1 MIPAQRI
8 ALVALAVAL
17 MPLGCGERSADAT
30 RVALITNGSSDFWAI
45 ARSGVQ
51 EAERSTGVVCDFHM
65 PAEANAEAQQR
76 LIETVVARGARA
88 LAISPLDSDN
98 QVQALNEAAQALHLI
113 CVDSDA
119 PRSKRLAYVG
129 TDNVGAGRA
138 AGGLLKEVL
147 PSGGRIMLFV
157 GRLDAQNAK
166 ERMQGIREVIAGSGI
181 EIVDVRT
188 DLGDPAKAKAN
199 VQDTL
204 AAHPDIAG
212 LVGLWSYDGPAILT
226 AVEEAGRAGKV
237 AIVTFDEEEAVLAGI
252 ERGVIAGTIVQDPWR
267 FGHDAV
273 VLMAKLARGEP
284 TGVPASGL
292 LDVPVRTIR
301 RADIPAFR
309 ADLRAKLG
317 R

>member
-1 MIPAQRI
+1 MIPALRI
-8 ALVALAVAL
+8 SLASGALA
-17 MPLGCGERSADAT
+17 LGLFACGDRSADTT
-30 RVALITNGSSDFWAI
+30 RVAFITNGSSDFWAI
-45 ARSGVQ
+45 ARAGVQ
-51 EAERSTGVVCDFHM
+51 EAERSTGVACEFHM

-76 LIETVVARGARA
+76 LIETVIARGARA

-98 QVQALNEAAQALHLI
+98 QVPMLDEAAKALALV

-119 PRSKRLAYVG
+119 PRSKRIAYVG

-138 AGGLLKEVL
+138 AGALLKEVL
-147 PSGGRIMLFV
+147 PGGGRIMLFV
-157 GRLDAQNAK
+157 GRMDAQNAK
-166 ERMQGIREVIAGSGI
+166 ERTQGIREAIAGSGI
-181 EIVDVRT
+181 EIVDIRT

-273 VLMAKLARGEP
+273 VLMAKLTRGEP
-284 TGVPASGL
+284 TGAPASGI

-301 RADIPAFR
+301 RADVAAFR

>member
-1 MIPAQRI
+1 MIPAPRI
-8 ALVALAVAL
+8 SPAALILALAV
-17 MPLGCGERSADAT
+17 LGCGERSADAT
-30 RVALITNGSSDFWAI
+30 RVAFITNGSADFWAI

-51 EAERSTGVVCDFHM
+51 EAERSTGVTCDFHV

-76 LIETVVARGARA
+76 LIETVIARGARA

-98 QVQALNEAAQALHLI
+98 QVPMLDEAAKALQLV

-138 AGGLLKEVL
+138 AGNLLKEIL

-157 GRLDAQNAK
+157 GRMDAQNAK
-166 ERMQGIREVIAGSGI
+166 ERTQGIREAIAGSGV
-181 EIVDVRT
+181 EIVDIRT

-226 AVEEAGRAGKV
+226 AVEEAGRAGRV
-237 AIVTFDEEEAVLAGI
+237 AIVTFDEEDAVLAGI

-284 TGVPASGL
+284 TGAPPSGII
-292 LDVPVRTIR
+292 DVPVRTIR
-301 RADIPAFR
+301 RADVAAFR

>member
-1 MIPAQRI
+1 MIR
-8 ALVALAVAL
+8 LGRGVCGLLLLGL
-17 MPLGCGERSADAT
+17 MTGSCGDRGSNAT
-30 RVALITNGSSDFWAI
+30 RVAFITNGSSDFWAI
-45 ARSGVQ
+45 AKAGVQ

-76 LIETVVARGARA
+76 LIETVIARGSSA

-98 QVQALNEAAQALHLI
+98 QVPMLDEAAKALRLV

-129 TDNVGAGRA
+129 TDNVA
-138 AGGLLKEVL
+138 AGAAAGALLREVL
-147 PSGGRIMLFV
+147 PKGGRIMLFV
-157 GRLDAQNAK
+157 GRMDAQNAK
-166 ERMQGIREVIAGSGI
+166 ERTQGIRESIAGSGI

-212 LVGLWSYDGPAILT
+212 LVGLWSYDGPAILS
-226 AVEEAGRAGKV
+226 AVEEAGRAGSV

-273 VLMAKLARGEP
+273 VLMAKLARGQA
-284 TGVPASGL
+284 TDVPASGIV
-292 LDVPVRTIR
+292 DVPVRTIR
-301 RADIPAFR
+301 RTDVAAFR
-309 ADLRAKLG
+309 ADLRTKLG

>member
-1 MIPAQRI
+1 MHRLVRGALGAFVI
-8 ALVALAVAL
+8 AFGATS
-17 MPLGCGERSADAT
+17 CGDRSGDAI

-45 ARSGVQ
+45 AKAGVH
-51 EAERSTGVVCDFHM
+51 EAERTAGVSCDFHM

-98 QVQALNEAAQALHLI
+98 QVPMLDEAAKALHLV

-129 TDNVGAGRA
+129 TDNVAAGRA
-138 AGGLLKEVL
+138 AGSLLKDVL
-147 PSGGRIMLFV
+147 PAGGRIMLFV
-157 GRLDAQNAK
+157 GRMDAQNAK
-166 ERMQGIREVIAGSGI
+166 ERTQGIREAIAGSAI
-181 EIVDVRT
+181 EILDVRT

-212 LVGLWSYDGPAILT
+212 LVGLWSYDGPAILS

-237 AIVTFDEEEAVLAGI
+237 AIVTFDEENAVLAGI

-273 VLMAKLARGEP
+273 LLMARLARGEAS
-284 TGVPASGL
+284 GVPASGII
-292 LDVPVRTIR
+292 DVPVRTIR
-301 RADIPAFR
+301 KADVAAFR
-309 ADLRAKLG
+309 ADLRQKLG